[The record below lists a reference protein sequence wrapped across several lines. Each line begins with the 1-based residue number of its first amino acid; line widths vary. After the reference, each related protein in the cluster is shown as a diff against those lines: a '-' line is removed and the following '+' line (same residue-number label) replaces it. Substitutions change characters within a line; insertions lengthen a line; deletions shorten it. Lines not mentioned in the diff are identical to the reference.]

1 MDSIQIIILIL
12 GIIGTIAFSISG
24 ALTSIEKHL
33 DLFGVCILGV
43 ITSCGGGVLR
53 DTMLHKEIVMFTEWW
68 YPLIS
73 LCTSLLVFLFMFK
86 LRNFE
91 WENSKIYQTTYN
103 LVDSLGLGAFVVVGA
118 NSAMNTGIINWFP
131 IIFYAVL
138 TAVGG
143 GLLRDIFVCKIPDIF
158 RKHIYAVASIIV
170 AAYHYILIQAGCIYA
185 INVTSTVLLI
195 VIIRYLAYHYKLSLP
210 KIKLKDDKN

>member
-1 MDSIQIIILIL
+1 MDSIEIIILIL

-24 ALTSIEKHL
+24 ALTAIEKHL
-33 DLFGVCILGV
+33 DLFGVCILGI
-43 ITSCGGGVLR
+43 ITACGGGVLR
-53 DTMLHKEIVMFTEWW
+53 DTMLHKDIAMFIEWW
-68 YPLIS
+68 FPLIS
-73 LCTSLLVFLFMFK
+73 LTTSLLVFLFMFK
-86 LRNFE
+86 LKNFE

-103 LVDSLGLGAFVVVGA
+103 LVDSLGLGAFIVVGA
-118 NSAMNTGIINWFP
+118 NSAMNVGVNNCFP

-170 AAYHYILIQAGCIYA
+170 AIYHYILIKVGCIYA
-185 INVTSTVLLI
+185 INVTTAVILI
-195 VIIRYLAYHYKLSLP
+195 VAIRYLAYHYRLSLP
-210 KIKLKDDKN
+210 KIKLKDDIK